1 MTASSLSDSPSLS
14 DVFFKGVLRLEGV
27 CGWWFPLVRK
37 PGRSFLYFVVDLGVL
52 DKTMQF

>member
-1 MTASSLSDSPSLS
+1 MTALSLSDSPSLS
-14 DVFFKGVLRLEGV
+14 EVFFKGVLRLEGV
-27 CGWWFPLVRK
+27 CGWWFPLARK